1 MLINRKIN
9 LQLFADN
16 ITRIQD
22 VIQPEIFTP
31 YTIQRTMELSAL
43 IQSGI
48 AVNNTEFDNLAS
60 GPNTII
66 NMPFWDDLTGDP
78 EVMDDTGETE
88 PGKITSNNDV
98 ARKLA
103 FVKSY
108 GANALSAMLS
118 GDDPMRAIADLF
130 GAYWSRQYQQLLL
143 STLDG
148 VFSATNMAEKVHDIT
163 ALEGDKALISG
174 RTFIDATQK
183 MGDAKSLLTG
193 VMIHSAVEAF
203 LAKMDLIEYRP
214 DSEGKIEIPY
224 FLGKRVIVDDAMT
237 FDTVTGAAESYLFG
251 QGAIAWGNGSHPDI
265 QQTEVVRK
273 GLSLAGED
281 ILVNRRLPL
290 LHPRGVKWT
299 ETNVEKTF
307 PSFTELE
314 DGDNWS
320 RVYEPKAVR
329 IVKFRFKID

>member
-1 MLINRKIN
+1 MS
-9 LQLFADN
+9 

-48 AVNNTEFDNLAS
+48 AENNAEFDKLAS
-60 GPNTII
+60 GPNTLI
-66 NMPFWDDLTGDP
+66 NMPFWDDLTGEP

-88 PGKITSNNDV
+88 PGKITANKDV

-118 GDDPMRAIADLF
+118 GDDPMKAIADLF
-130 GAYWSRQYQQLLL
+130 GAYWSRQYQQMLL
-143 STLDG
+143 SILDG
-148 VFSATNMAEKVHDIT
+148 VFASANMEEKVHDIT
-163 ALEGDKALISG
+163 AELGEKALING

-203 LAKMDLIEYRP
+203 LAKNDLIEYKE
-214 DSEGKIEIPY
+214 DSQGKIEVPY

-237 FDTVTGAAESYLFG
+237 FDSVTGAAEAYLFG
-251 QGAIAWGNGSHPDI
+251 EGAIAWVMVH
-265 QQTEVVRK
+265 
-273 GLSLAGED
+273 
-281 ILVNRRLPL
+281 ILISNKLR
-290 LHPRGVKWT
+290 W
-299 ETNVEKTF
+299 
-307 PSFTELE
+307 
-314 DGDNWS
+314 
-320 RVYEPKAVR
+320 
-329 IVKFRFKID
+329 